1 MQSTSSAACS
11 KASTVHMAPSLTDV
25 CDQREGIAA
34 VPESC
39 FEAAHPTPTC
49 HDPVGVRHLNVLQVN
64 KKGLRFSCWMF
75 RSATLKAVR
84 IHLDSFM
91 DMASQETPFPPVHSS
106 LQILSTESADAELGL
121 LLMKCSF
128 RSAAALLTNSHIYL
142 RSLCEDLARGRS
154 GGRIC
159 LMGLGLLTAAC
170 QNL

>member
-1 MQSTSSAACS
+1 MPVTKGKESLLCQRAALRQHTLLQH
-11 KASTVHMAPSLTDV
+11 AMTLW
-25 CDQREGIAA
+25 E
-34 VPESC
+34 
-39 FEAAHPTPTC
+39 F
-49 HDPVGVRHLNVLQVN
+49 RHLNALQVN
-64 KKGLRFSCWMF
+64 EKGLRFCCWMF

-84 IHLDSFM
+84 IYLDPFM
-91 DMASQETPFPPVHSS
+91 DMASQETPFPPVHSN
-106 LQILSTESADAELGL
+106 LQILSTESVDAELGL

-142 RSLCEDLARGRS
+142 CSLCEDLARGRS